1 VKVTPSNQSLIL
13 AGEPPFDQTAR
24 LVASGTALKRV
35 TILAGRPDAAV
46 VVQADYFSR
55 DDAPSF
61 HFQPPALQYSP
72 RDAVAVAGTNAE
84 ATRRA
89 ASNSF
94 YRNPLQL
101 YARTQ
106 RGLEDA
112 PKPALLDV
120 FA

>member
-24 LVASGTALKRV
+24 LVASGSALKRV
-35 TILAGRPDAAV
+35 TILAARPDATV

-55 DDAPSF
+55 DDTPSF
-61 HFQPPALQYSP
+61 GAQPPALQYFSHDP
-72 RDAVAVAGTNAE
+72 VAVAGTNSE
-84 ATRRA
+84 TPSRP
-89 ASNSF
+89 ASTTL

-106 RGLEDA
+106 RGLEVT
-112 PKPALLDV
+112 PKAVLLDV